1 MYASPQLTRWRKA
14 KRKEQ
19 KRKRENEKV
28 LRSKKRRSLEHNVP
42 SLSLS
47 IQQEE
52 PIKNAINFLKRS
64 QNENKTHSANIC
76 VICDQFIKGIT
87 IFSEQKH

>member
-1 MYASPQLTRWRKA
+1 MYASPELIR
-14 KRKEQ
+14 KRKTR
-19 KRKRENEKV
+19 KRKSESEKV
-28 LRSKKRRSLEHNVP
+28 LRSLKRRRSLGHNVP
-42 SLSLS
+42 MLSSS

-76 VICDQFIKGIT
+76 VICDRFIKGIT

>member
-1 MYASPQLTRWRKA
+1 MYLSPELIR
-14 KRKEQ
+14 KRKTR
-19 KRKRENEKV
+19 KRKSENEKKY
-28 LRSKKRRSLEHNVP
+28 RSLKRRRSLGQNVP

-47 IQQEE
+47 VQQEE

-76 VICDQFIKGIT
+76 VICDRFIKGIT

>member
-1 MYASPQLTRWRKA
+1 MSC
-14 KRKEQ
+14 
-19 KRKRENEKV
+19 EKV
-28 LRSKKRRSLEHNVP
+28 LGLQERRRSLGYNVP
-42 SLSLS
+42 RLSLS

-52 PIKNAINFLKRS
+52 PIKKVMNILKRS

-76 VICDQFIKGIT
+76 VICDRFIKGIT

>member
-1 MYASPQLTRWRKA
+1 MYASPQLIRKRKA
-14 KRKEQ
+14 Q
-19 KRKRENEKV
+19 KRKSENEKKY
-28 LRSKKRRSLEHNVP
+28 RSRKRIRSLGHNVP
-42 SLSLS
+42 RLSLS
-47 IQQEE
+47 VQQEE

-76 VICDQFIKGIT
+76 VICDRFIKGIT

>member
-1 MYASPQLTRWRKA
+1 MDISSPLKRMRTMR
-14 KRKEQ
+14 KRKS
-19 KRKRENEKV
+19 ENEKKY
-28 LRSKKRRSLEHNVP
+28 RSLKRRRSLGQNVP

-47 IQQEE
+47 VQQEE

-76 VICDQFIKGIT
+76 VICDRFIKGIT

>member
-1 MYASPQLTRWRKA
+1 MYASPELIR
-14 KRKEQ
+14 KRKTR
-19 KRKRENEKV
+19 KRKSENEKTY
-28 LRSKKRRSLEHNVP
+28 RCKKRRSLGHNVP
-42 SLSLS
+42 RLSLS
-47 IQQEE
+47 VQQEE

-76 VICDQFIKGIT
+76 VICDRFIKGIT

>member
-1 MYASPQLTRWRKA
+1 MYASPQLNRYRKT
-14 KRKEQ
+14 Q
-19 KRKRENEKV
+19 KRKSENEKKY
-28 LRSKKRRSLEHNVP
+28 RSLKRRRSLGQNVP

-47 IQQEE
+47 VQQEE

-76 VICDQFIKGIT
+76 VICDRFIKGIT

>member
-1 MYASPQLTRWRKA
+1 MYASPQLNRYRKTR
-14 KRKEQ
+14 KRKSES
-19 KRKRENEKV
+19 EKV
-28 LRSKKRRSLEHNVP
+28 LRSLKRRRSLGQNVP

-47 IQQEE
+47 VQQEE

-76 VICDQFIKGIT
+76 VICDRFIKGIT

>member
-1 MYASPQLTRWRKA
+1 MYASPELIR
-14 KRKEQ
+14 KRKTR
-19 KRKRENEKV
+19 KRKSESEKV
-28 LRSKKRRSLEHNVP
+28 LRSLKRRRSLGQNVP

-47 IQQEE
+47 VQQEE

-76 VICDQFIKGIT
+76 VICDRFIKGIT

>member
-1 MYASPQLTRWRKA
+1 MYLSPELIR
-14 KRKEQ
+14 KRKTR
-19 KRKRENEKV
+19 KRKSENEKKY
-28 LRSKKRRSLEHNVP
+28 RSLKRRRSLEHS

-47 IQQEE
+47 VQQEE

-76 VICDQFIKGIT
+76 VICDRFIKGIT

>member
-1 MYASPQLTRWRKA
+1 MMYASPQLNWFRKT
-14 KRKEQ
+14 Q
-19 KRKRENEKV
+19 KRKSENEKV
-28 LRSKKRRSLEHNVP
+28 YRSLKKRRSLGHNVP

-76 VICDQFIKGIT
+76 VIFDQFIKGIT
-87 IFSEQKH
+87 IFSEQKHW